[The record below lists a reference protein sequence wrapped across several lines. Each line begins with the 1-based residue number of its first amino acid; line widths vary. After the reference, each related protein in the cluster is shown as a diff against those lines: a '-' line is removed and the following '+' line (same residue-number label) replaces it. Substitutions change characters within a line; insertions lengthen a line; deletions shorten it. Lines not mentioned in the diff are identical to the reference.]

1 MPSQDQERLRRLRD
15 QQLRARDPLTKQRR
29 MDKEIARK
37 QRRMREP
44 FSFGGMWRDLPHRLR
59 GAFVGGL
66 IGLAVLLIAPS
77 LIEAP
82 WGLCLGAFA
91 LPFAALVGFL
101 LGRYDDS
108 MEDIKKDLH

>member
-1 MPSQDQERLRRLRD
+1 MPSQEQERLRRLRD
-15 QQLRARDPLTKQRR
+15 QQLRARDPLSKQRR
-29 MDKEIARK
+29 MDKEISQKR
-37 QRRMREP
+37 RRMRET

-66 IGLAVLLIAPS
+66 IGLGVLLVAPS
-77 LIEAP
+77 LIAAP
-82 WGLCLGAFA
+82 WGLCLGGFA

-108 MEDIKKDLH
+108 MDDIKKDLH